1 MVKLLRDERQW
12 SQALLFL
19 ETHCTELPQEQLTSH
34 RNALLRESAS
44 EHAVQARNPR
54 NPSRQTSYT
63 EFMRVVG
70 LMSAEDEELHLL
82 AHGYKEELVERYIG
96 RGNYTKAAKVLSA
109 DNRRVDAANILCEA
123 NPDAKVTDLELAT
136 ELLLA
141 HAVQKECSQEDRLQ
155 AVVKAQQLQER
166 KREKEKEKDDDQRGA
181 ILRDPRPGENRDSSG
196 GEAQHGLDLFMARID
211 PNVNSKE
218 ARLHHLRG
226 TCSQGDNALVRV
238 LAGYELF
245 CIQSKQVG
253 NESGMSPPHAM
264 LHGKLMQECIALI
277 REVDSIKSQ
286 LAGND
291 VSKDLQVLRC
301 EQVFGVR
308 RLFGSCCISPA
319 RKAIMEWMLE
329 SDSQTNTHVDASK
342 NQHRPATN
350 SEGDVLIDE
359 SLLVSMLNQYLL
371 RVRKILICKAVL
383 TLNSELAQVKADVTE
398 STLACLLHLVW
409 MISTTRDKDK
419 EMGTVSDVERVEAG
433 DLVQHKGYIEN
444 HRTGALAIVL
454 EKLPSGIIGLSKSQ
468 RFKVKMAIGDAEL
481 TLNAQNVTP
490 LFSRTGLGTNSEKY
504 SLQ

>member
-1 MVKLLRDERQW
+1 
-12 SQALLFL
+12 
-19 ETHCTELPQEQLTSH
+19 
-34 RNALLRESAS
+34 
-44 EHAVQARNPR
+44 
-54 NPSRQTSYT
+54 
-63 EFMRVVG
+63 
-70 LMSAEDEELHLL
+70 
-82 AHGYKEELVERYIG
+82 
-96 RGNYTKAAKVLSA
+96 
-109 DNRRVDAANILCEA
+109 
-123 NPDAKVTDLELAT
+123 
-136 ELLLA
+136 
-141 HAVQKECSQEDRLQ
+141 
-155 AVVKAQQLQER
+155 
-166 KREKEKEKDDDQRGA
+166 
-181 ILRDPRPGENRDSSG
+181 
-196 GEAQHGLDLFMARID
+196 MARID

-218 ARLHHLRG
+218 ARLHHLREP
-226 TCSQGDNALVRV
+226 CSQGDNALVRV

-253 NESGMSPPHAM
+253 NESGMSPPHAT

-277 REVDSIKSQ
+277 RVVDSITSQ

-291 VSKDLQVLRC
+291 VSKDLQVVRC

-342 NQHRPATN
+342 NQHTMPATN

-371 RVRKILICKAVL
+371 RVRKILICTAVL